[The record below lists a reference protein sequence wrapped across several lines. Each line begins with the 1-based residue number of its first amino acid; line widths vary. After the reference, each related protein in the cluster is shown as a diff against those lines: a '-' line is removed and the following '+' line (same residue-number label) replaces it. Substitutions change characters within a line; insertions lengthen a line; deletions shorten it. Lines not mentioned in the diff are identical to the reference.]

1 MARQPR
7 YLDLSAD
14 LDPRK
19 LRYFLAVAHH
29 LNFGRAAEE
38 LLLAQPALSRAIR
51 ALETDLGVTLFER
64 DHHKVTLTSAGTAL
78 VREAETLLAR
88 AAAARR
94 HVQAAD
100 RSASTLTIGFRPGII
115 ITEVVQQF
123 TGKYPEAAVNAVRIE
138 WDEQHAAVADGRV
151 DIAWIRTPIADT
163 DLVITPLFDDPEVV
177 ALPAAHR
184 LAARDSIS
192 LGDLVSE
199 PMLRYDTAPEHEAG
213 HPSGKRGIRTMEEK
227 LEAVALGHG
236 LALVPAT
243 AAAYYQRPD
252 IAYRS
257 VVGAPPY
264 QVALA
269 TTPDTAKRPEAQ
281 AFIKSAITVT
291 RRNTAGRRP
300 APTPAATSG
309 ASADTPPSRDLE

>member
-1 MARQPR
+1 MARQAR

-14 LDPRK
+14 LDLRK
-19 LRYFLAVAHH
+19 LRYFLAVAHR

-38 LLLAQPALSRAIR
+38 LPLAQPALSRAIQ
-51 ALETDLGVTLFER
+51 ALETDLGVTLFQR
-64 DHHKVTLTSAGTAL
+64 DHHKVTLTPPGAAL

-94 HVQAAD
+94 HVQG
-100 RSASTLTIGFRPGII
+100 ASRAEGTLTIGFRPGII
-115 ITEVVQQF
+115 ITDAVRQF
-123 TGKYPEAAVNAVRIE
+123 TKEHPEVAVNAIRIE

-151 DIAWIRTPIADT
+151 DIAWIRTPVADAG
-163 DLVITPLFDDPEVV
+163 LVISPLFDDPEVI

-184 LAARDSIS
+184 LTGRDSVS
-192 LGDLVSE
+192 LADLAGE
-199 PMLRYDTAPEHEAG
+199 PMLRYDAAPEHEAG
-213 HPSGKRGIRTMEEK
+213 RPSARRGIRTMEEK

-252 IAYRS
+252 IAYRP
-257 VVGAPPY
+257 VTGAPPY

-269 TTPDTAKRPEAQ
+269 TTTDTAQRPEAQ
-281 AFIKSAITVT
+281 AFI
-291 RRNTAGRRP
+291 NTALAVSARNAANRGGMPP
-300 APTPAATSG
+300 A
-309 ASADTPPSRDLE
+309 

>member
-1 MARQPR
+1 MARQPL
-7 YLDLSAD
+7 YLDLSAELD
-14 LDPRK
+14 LRK

-29 LNFGRAAEE
+29 LNFSRAADE
-38 LLLAQPALSRAIR
+38 LLLAQPALSRAIQT
-51 ALETDLGVTLFER
+51 LETDLGVPLFKR
-64 DHHKVTLTSAGTAL
+64 DHHKVTLTPPGAAL

-88 AAAARR
+88 ASAARR
-94 HVQAAD
+94 HVQAAS
-100 RSASTLTIGFRPGII
+100 RTVSTLTVGFRPGII
-115 ITEVVQQF
+115 ITDVVQQF
-123 TGKYPEAAVNAVRIE
+123 TNEHPGTAVSAIRIE

-151 DIAWIRTPIADT
+151 DIAWIRTPIADS

-184 LAARDSIS
+184 LADRDSVS
-192 LGDLVSE
+192 LADLAGE

-213 HPSGKRGIRTMEEK
+213 RPSARREIRTMEEK

-252 IAYRS
+252 ITYRP
-257 VVGAPPY
+257 VTGAAPY

-269 TTPDTAKRPEAQ
+269 TTPDAAKRPEAQ
-281 AFIKSAITVT
+281 AFVKTAVTVSARNSEN
-291 RRNTAGRRP
+291 RRQP
-300 APTPAATSG
+300 
-309 ASADTPPSRDLE
+309 

>member
-1 MARQPR
+1 MARQAR
-7 YLDLSAD
+7 YLDQNAELD
-14 LDPRK
+14 LRK
-19 LRYFLAVAHH
+19 LRYFLAVAYH

-38 LLLAQPALSRAIR
+38 LLLAQPALSRAIQ
-51 ALETDLGVTLFER
+51 ALETDLGVTLFKR
-64 DHHKVTLTSAGTAL
+64 DHHKVTLTPPGAAL
-78 VREAETLLAR
+78 AREAETLLAR

-94 HVQAAD
+94 HVQAAS
-100 RSASTLTIGFRPGII
+100 RTASTLTVGFRPGII
-115 ITEVVQQF
+115 ITNVARQF
-123 TGKYPEAAVNAVRIE
+123 TKEHPETAVNAIRIE

-151 DIAWIRTPIADT
+151 DIAWIRTPIADA

-184 LAARDSIS
+184 LAGRDSVS
-192 LGDLVSE
+192 LEDLANE

-213 HPSGKRGIRTMEEK
+213 RPAAKRGIRTMEEK

-252 IAYRS
+252 IAYRP
-257 VVGAPPY
+257 VTGAPPY

-281 AFIKSAITVT
+281 AFVKTAVTVSARNAEN
-291 RRNTAGRRP
+291 RRQP
-300 APTPAATSG
+300 
-309 ASADTPPSRDLE
+309 

>member
-1 MARQPR
+1 MARQAL

-14 LDPRK
+14 LDLRK

-29 LNFGRAAEE
+29 LNFGRAAQE
-38 LLLAQPALSRAIR
+38 LLLAQPALSRAIQ
-51 ALETDLGVTLFER
+51 ALETDLGVPLFER
-64 DHHKVTLTSAGTAL
+64 DHHKVALTPPGAAL

-94 HVQAAD
+94 RVQAAS
-100 RSASTLTIGFRPGII
+100 RTASTLTVGFRPGII
-115 ITEVVQQF
+115 ITDVVQQF
-123 TGKYPEAAVNAVRIE
+123 TKENPGTAVSAIRIE
-138 WDEQHAAVADGRV
+138 WDDQHAAVADGRV
-151 DIAWIRTPIADT
+151 DIAWIRTPIDDT
-163 DLVITPLFDDPEVV
+163 GLVITPLFDDPEVI
-177 ALPAAHR
+177 ALPADHR
-184 LAARDSIS
+184 LTESDSVS
-192 LGDLVSE
+192 LSDLASE
-199 PMLRYDTAPEHEAG
+199 PMLRYETAPEHEAG
-213 HPSGKRGIRTMEEK
+213 RPAAKQGIRTMEEK

-252 IAYRS
+252 IAYRP
-257 VVGAPPY
+257 VTAAPPY
-264 QVALA
+264 RVALA

-291 RRNTAGRRP
+291 ARNTASRRP

-309 ASADTPPSRDLE
+309 APDGTPLPRDRE

>member
-1 MARQPR
+1 MARQAR
-7 YLDLSAD
+7 YLDLSAELD
-14 LDPRK
+14 LRK

-38 LLLAQPALSRAIR
+38 LLLAQPALSRAIQ
-51 ALETDLGVTLFER
+51 ALEADLGVTLFER
-64 DHHKVTLTSAGTAL
+64 DHHKVTLTAAGAAL
-78 VREAETLLAR
+78 VREAEMLLAR

-94 HVQAAD
+94 RVQAAS
-100 RSASTLTIGFRPGII
+100 RAAGTLTVGFRPGII
-115 ITEVVQQF
+115 ITDVVRQF
-123 TGKYPEAAVNAVRIE
+123 TKEHPETAVNAIRIE

-151 DIAWIRTPIADT
+151 DIAWIRTPIADA
-163 DLVITPLFDDPEVV
+163 DLVITPLSDDPEVV

-184 LAARDSIS
+184 LAERESVS
-192 LGDLVSE
+192 LADLASE

-213 HPSGKRGIRTMEEK
+213 RPSARRGIRTMEEK

-252 IAYRS
+252 IAYRP
-257 VVGAPPY
+257 VTGAPPY

-269 TTPDTAKRPEAQ
+269 TTPDTAQRPEAQ
-281 AFIKSAITVT
+281 AFIKTALAVSA
-291 RRNTAGRRP
+291 RNAGNR
-300 APTPAATSG
+300 G
-309 ASADTPPSRDLE
+309 GMPPPDER

>member
-1 MARQPR
+1 MARQAR
-7 YLDLSAD
+7 YLDQNAELD
-14 LDPRK
+14 LRK
-19 LRYFLAVAHH
+19 LRYFLAVAYH

-38 LLLAQPALSRAIR
+38 LLLAQPALSRAIQ
-51 ALETDLGVTLFER
+51 ALETDLGVTLFKR
-64 DHHKVTLTSAGTAL
+64 DHHKVTLTPPGAAL
-78 VREAETLLAR
+78 AREAETLLAR

-94 HVQAAD
+94 HVQAAS
-100 RSASTLTIGFRPGII
+100 RTASTLTVGFRPGII
-115 ITEVVQQF
+115 ITDVARQF
-123 TGKYPEAAVNAVRIE
+123 TKEHPETAVNAIRIE

-151 DIAWIRTPIADT
+151 DIAWIRTPIADA

-184 LAARDSIS
+184 LAGRDSVS
-192 LGDLVSE
+192 LEDLANE

-213 HPSGKRGIRTMEEK
+213 RPAAKRGIRTMEEK

-252 IAYRS
+252 IAYRP
-257 VVGAPPY
+257 VTGAPPY

-281 AFIKSAITVT
+281 AFVKTAVTVSARNAEN
-291 RRNTAGRRP
+291 RRQP
-300 APTPAATSG
+300 
-309 ASADTPPSRDLE
+309 

>member
-1 MARQPR
+1 MARQAR
-7 YLDLSAD
+7 YLDLNTELD
-14 LDPRK
+14 LRK

-51 ALETDLGVTLFER
+51 ALEADLGIALFER
-64 DHHKVTLTSAGTAL
+64 DHHKVTLTAAGAIL
-78 VREAETLLAR
+78 VREAETLLTR

-94 HVQAAD
+94 RVQAAS
-100 RSASTLTIGFRPGII
+100 RTVSTLTIGFRPGII
-115 ITEVVQQF
+115 ITDVVQQF
-123 TGKYPEAAVNAVRIE
+123 TRQYPQAAVNAIRIE
-138 WDEQHAAVADGRV
+138 WDEQHAVVADGRV
-151 DIAWIRTPIADT
+151 DIAWIRIPIAGT

-184 LAARDSIS
+184 LTGSDSVS
-192 LGDLVSE
+192 LADLADE
-199 PMLRYDTAPEHEAG
+199 PVLRYDTAAEHETGRPAAR
-213 HPSGKRGIRTMEEK
+213 RGIRTMEEK

-252 IAYRS
+252 IAYRP
-257 VVGAPPY
+257 VTGAPPY

-269 TTPDTAKRPEAQ
+269 TTADTAQRPKVQ
-281 AFIKSAITVT
+281 AFIKTALAVSA
-291 RRNTAGRRP
+291 RNAASRGEGQAGGQPR
-300 APTPAATSG
+300 
-309 ASADTPPSRDLE
+309 